1 MLSVSPAIQLQVA
14 LSSGANGQVDLGTV
28 VHYLAVATGG
38 TAPYNYSWDF
48 GDSTTGSGPNPT
60 HTYAGT
66 GTYLISVVVTDVG
79 GGISSNTSSVTVV
92 PLPTLTISASPSNVT
107 DVNVSI
113 AFAASVAGGTTPGN
127 SSWTFGDG
135 SSAWGATVD
144 HEYAAAGVYFATF
157 HYRDGSGV
165 NVSRYLS
172 VLVNSAL
179 SAKLTVATVPP
190 NSAVTTG
197 TLLQFNTS
205 ISGGTQPYSVFWAL
219 GDGSYGSGI
228 SSQHSYAEAGT
239 YLVTLIVNDSAGAG
253 WSTTYRLVVAAAPGP
268 SALGTQFETG
278 LLLGLLVGAAVA
290 ALILFIAPRSKRRPP
305 PSPPTAYVP
314 PADPADGPAWR
325 EG

>member
-1 MLSVSPAIQLQVA
+1 M
-14 LSSGANGQVDLGTV
+14 
-28 VHYLAVATGG
+28 
-38 TAPYNYSWDF
+38 
-48 GDSTTGSGPNPT
+48 
-60 HTYAGT
+60 
-66 GTYLISVVVTDVG
+66 
-79 GGISSNTSSVTVV
+79 

-144 HEYAAAGVYFATF
+144 HEYAAAGVYL
-157 HYRDGSGV
+157 RDVPLSGWIGSQREPLPQRPGQLGSLRKIDRRHGAPELGGYDGHPTPV
-165 NVSRYLS
+165 QHVHFRGH
-172 VLVNSAL
+172 
-179 SAKLTVATVPP
+179 
-190 NSAVTTG
+190 TTG
-197 TLLQFNTS
+197 TRS
-205 ISGGTQPYSVFWAL
+205 SGHSAT
-219 GDGSYGSGI
+219 GSYGSGI